1 MRNGVKEVVVG
12 LGLPRHGMT
21 PNNVGIDSLRVG
33 GTISLKLNGISDTT
47 IKKSRRWTS
56 ISFM

>member
-12 LGLPRHGMT
+12 LGLPSHGMT
-21 PNNVGIDSLRVG
+21 PNDVEIDSLRAG
-33 GTISLKLNGISDTT
+33 STISLKLNGISDTT